1 MSKPR
6 VAFFDFTCCEGC
18 QLQVLSLEDELVN
31 LLGLIDIVNFREA
44 SSAFSDDYDL
54 AFVEGS
60 ISRESEIPRLEKI
73 REQAKTVVALGACAC
88 LGGVNCLKNCQQ
100 MGQVRELV
108 YGEQAEWV
116 DTIPA
121 RPIWSVVTVDY
132 QIPGCPIDKQEFLR
146 VVQALLT
153 GREPRL
159 PDYPVC
165 VECRSK
171 ENVCVFEKG
180 MTCLGPVTRAGC
192 GAICPSFGNYCLGC
206 RGLVS
211 QPNLTSEK
219 ELLGEY
225 GLSLGDILKA
235 FNLFDGYYFDDGQ
248 GNQNCMS

>member
-1 MSKPR
+1 MSNPR

-18 QLQVLSLEDELVN
+18 QLQVLSLEDELLD

-44 SSAFSDDYDL
+44 SSDFSDDYDL

-60 ISRESEIPRLEKI
+60 ITRESEIPRLEKI
-73 REQAKTVVALGACAC
+73 RRQAKTVVALGACAC
-88 LGGVNCLKNCQQ
+88 LGGVNCIKNSRP
-100 MGQVRELV
+100 MKQVLEVV
-108 YGEQAEWV
+108 YGEKADWF

-121 RPIWSVVTVDY
+121 RPLSAVVPVDY

-171 ENVCVFEKG
+171 ENICVFDKG

-192 GAICPSFGNYCLGC
+192 GAVCPSFGNYCLGC

-219 ELLGEY
+219 ELLAKY
-225 GLSLGDILKA
+225 GLSSADVLKA
-235 FNLFDGYYFDDGQ
+235 FNLFDSYFDNECKGSQ
-248 GNQNCMS
+248 K